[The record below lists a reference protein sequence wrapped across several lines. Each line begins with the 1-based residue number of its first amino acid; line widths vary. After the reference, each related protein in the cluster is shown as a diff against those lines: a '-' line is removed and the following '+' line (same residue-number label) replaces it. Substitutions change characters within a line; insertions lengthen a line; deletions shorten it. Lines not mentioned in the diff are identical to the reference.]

1 MIFSNGRSAFGA
13 MRPLLKIRIHIF
25 MNQKYS
31 VKFWI
36 LFVIGSILFLSM
48 WFVFWEIRHRDMSTL
63 GNLSSMLPVSDQ
75 AKRSLETVASIGA
88 RLADTDGEEKSFLIL
103 FQNNMELRPGG
114 GFIGSFGILK
124 IRDGHVMKF
133 DVHDTGNFDGRIPD
147 TVTPPYPMEQTLK
160 IKSWKLRDSNWSPDF
175 SENALQAVDFYRM
188 GAGEETFDGVIGITT
203 NVLTSFL
210 DITGPVE
217 IEGYPGTYGSYN
229 AVLDLEY
236 QVEKGYADQGIA
248 AGERKSVMG
257 LLGNVI
263 LTRVKELSLTKQY
276 ALMQAI
282 FQDLNQKDIQFWF
295 ADADWQRE
303 IAAAGWD
310 GDFDRN
316 FDRDFLAIVDANLAS
331 FKSDLFINRFVS
343 YTVDLRGEKIKSHLE
358 ISYEHSAEK
367 RDWLTKE
374 YQTYLRVY
382 APHGGW
388 FGAISG
394 EASLPPVYGEYQ
406 GKRFAGVLV
415 HVPLGT
421 THVVSL
427 DYELPGGW
435 KDDYDLK
442 IQKQAGVNDM
452 PVTVKIIRPDGKEEI
467 KSFLLNSDTILSE
480 VK

>member
-1 MIFSNGRSAFGA
+1 M
-13 MRPLLKIRIHIF
+13 
-25 MNQKYS
+25 
-31 VKFWI
+31 
-36 LFVIGSILFLSM
+36 IGSVIFLSA
-48 WFVFWEIRHRDMSTL
+48 WFLFWEIRHRDLSTL
-63 GNLSSMLPVSDQ
+63 GDLSGMLPVSDQ
-75 AKRSLETVASIGA
+75 AKRSLETVADIGA
-88 RLADTDGEEKSFLIL
+88 RLMNTSGEEKVFLIL

-114 GFIGSFGILK
+114 GFIGSFGILN
-124 IRDGHVMKF
+124 IRDGHVTRF

-147 TVTPPYPMEQTLK
+147 TVTPPYPMEQTLR

-175 SENALQAVDFYRM
+175 EENARQAIDFYHLGR
-188 GAGEETFDGVIGITT
+188 GEDEFDGVIGITA

-210 DITGPVE
+210 DVIGPVE
-217 IEGYPGTYGSYN
+217 IDGYPGTYGAEN

-236 QVEKGYADQGIA
+236 QVEKGYQEQGIA

-257 LLGNVI
+257 LLGNEI
-263 LTRVKELSLTKQY
+263 LARVKTLPLSKQY

-282 FQDLNQKDIQFWF
+282 SQDLNQKDIQFWF
-295 ADADWQRE
+295 ADKDWQDSVS
-303 IAAAGWD
+303 AAGWD
-310 GDFDRN
+310 GDFDSD
-316 FDRDFLAIVDANLAS
+316 FDRDFLAVIDANLAS
-331 FKSDLFINRFVS
+331 FKSDLFISRS
-343 YTVDLRGEKIKSHLE
+343 IAYTVDLRGEKIRSHLE

-406 GKRFAGVLV
+406 GKKFAGVLV

-421 THVVSL
+421 THTVSF
-427 DYELPGGW
+427 DYELPGGFR
-435 KDDYDLK
+435 DDYDLK
-442 IQKQAGVNDM
+442 IQKQAGVNDI
-452 PVTVKIIRPDGKEEI
+452 PVTVKIIREQGVET
-467 KSFLLNSDTILSE
+467 KSFVLNSDVLLSE

>member
-1 MIFSNGRSAFGA
+1 MS
-13 MRPLLKIRIHIF
+13 
-25 MNQKYS
+25 QKYS
-31 VKFWI
+31 VQFWI
-36 LFVIGSILFLSM
+36 FFVIGSVLFLST
-48 WFVFWEIRHRDMSTL
+48 WFLFWEIRHRDLTTL
-63 GNLSSMLPVSDQ
+63 GNLSEILPVSDQ
-75 AKRSLETVASIGA
+75 TKRSFETVTSLGA
-88 RLADTDGEEKSFLIL
+88 HLMDTNGEEKTFLIL

-124 IRDGHVMKF
+124 IRDGHVTKF

-147 TVTPPYPMEQTLK
+147 TVIPPYPMEQTLR
-160 IKSWKLRDSNWSPDF
+160 IKAWKLRDSNWSPDF
-175 SENALQAVDFYRM
+175 KENALQAIDFYRM
-188 GAGEETFDGVIGITT
+188 GAGEDTFDGVIGITT

-217 IEGYPGTYGSYN
+217 IEGYPGTYGSEN

-236 QVEKGYADQGIA
+236 QVEKGYSDQGIS

-257 LLGNVI
+257 LLGNEI
-263 LTRVKELSLTKQY
+263 LAQVKTLPLNKQY

-282 FQDLNQKDIQFWF
+282 FEDLNQKDIQFWF
-295 ADADWQRE
+295 ADKEWQDS
-303 IAAAGWD
+303 ISAAGWSGDFD
-310 GDFDRN
+310 GDFDG
-316 FDRDFLAIVDANLAS
+316 DFLAVVDANLAS
-331 FKSDLFINRFVS
+331 FKSDLFINRS
-343 YTVDLRGEKIKSHLE
+343 IAYTVDLRGEKIKSHLE

-388 FGAISG
+388 FGDIAPI
-394 EASLPPVYGEYQ
+394 ASLPPVYGEYQ

-421 THVVSL
+421 THVVSF
-427 DYELPGGW
+427 DYELPG
-435 KDDYDLK
+435 DLRENYDLK
-442 IQKQAGVNDM
+442 IQKQAGVNDI
-452 PVTVKIIRPDGKEEI
+452 PVTVKIIRENGEET
-467 KSFLLNSDTILSE
+467 KSFIMNSDIILSQ